1 MHPTTTRRLD
11 VAAALLLLVGCVWA
25 TGVLAIVWAADLDG
39 SGGSSAVAGV
49 SAVLLAIGVLVAV
62 VLALVVRRWRAMS
75 LVLLLSAVV
84 AALPWLGLLG

>member
-1 MHPTTTRRLD
+1 
-11 VAAALLLLVGCVWA
+11 
-25 TGVLAIVWAADLDG
+25 
-39 SGGSSAVAGV
+39 
-49 SAVLLAIGVLVAV
+49 VLVAV